1 MGDTSKIEAMLE
13 KLLAEDR
20 EGADELLHE
29 FVVDASRG
37 IYESILEQDL
47 DDEEEVDESDD
58 EEVDEASDDDEEVD
72 EASDDEEVDEDDDDV
87 NENFDLDEFE
97 VEADPADDMM
107 SDVEFGGDDEGEDDM
122 DSMNF
127 GGDDMGDAE
136 DEGEIEDRVVDL
148 EDAIDDLKAEFDK
161 MMGDGGMDDDDDE
174 DEMGFDDEEEDD
186 EEGDDMDFGGD
197 DEEGGEEKEEGYN
210 FESRKNM
217 SATEQ
222 MREYVEKINGGGLDN
237 NSVLGTTE
245 NGAYTKSPM
254 AGKNDMG
261 GTTANILRTDTEAG
275 VEANKGN
282 LKGSALNDQGK
293 KEDSAGNVNVPGG
306 KAGVKHLKAQPK
318 GHGAEKKGSG
328 DTAPNKKQII
338 GRKK

>member
-29 FVVDASRG
+29 FVVDASRV

-47 DDEEEVDESDD
+47 DDDEEVDESDD
-58 EEVDEASDDDEEVD
+58 DEDEAVDE
-72 EASDDEEVDEDDDDV
+72 SDDEDEDDV

-97 VEADPADDMM
+97 VEADPTDDMV
-107 SDVEFGGDDEGEDDM
+107 SDVEFGGEEEDDDM

-127 GGDDMGDAE
+127 GGGDMADDE
-136 DEGEIEDRVVDL
+136 EEGEIEDRVVDL

-161 MMGDGGMDDDDDE
+161 MMGDDDGD
-174 DEMGFDDEEEDD
+174 MGDEEDFGSDD
-186 EEGDDMDFGGD
+186 EEGDDMDFGND
-197 DEEGGEEKEEGYN
+197 DEEDFGSDDDEEKEEAYN
-210 FESRKNM
+210 FESKSNRTL

-237 NSVLGTTE
+237 NSVLGTSE
-245 NGAYTKSPM
+245 NGAHTKSTL

-261 GTTANILRTDTEAG
+261 GTTANIARTDTEAG

-282 LKGSALNDQGK
+282 LKGSALNDQSS